1 MTALGSVVVV
11 VLVVDDV
18 DVLVVDEASG
28 STVVVEAGATV
39 VVTMIVVDVVPAET
53 GVTSAGAM
61 MPSTPTA
68 RAVPTRRGCIGSTVV
83 TTVPVGWAH
92 GT

>member
-39 VVTMIVVDVVPAET
+39 VVTMNVVDVVPAET
-53 GVTSAGAM
+53 GVTNAGAT